1 MYLEVTSGAVLHR
14 PRMARNA
21 RIPHK
26 LPSAYEL
33 HSHTFGSEATVSLPL
48 TGEVARNARR
58 RGRFPT
64 NVRPRT
70 NSLAGGQCTFF
81 FIKKKKV
88 PKKKLTSMLL
98 DRFCDRQL
106 CRPKPLFSKYAVF
119 FSIPTPPKS
128 NKF

>member
-1 MYLEVTSGAVLHR
+1 VPSEFCLQNFACEADEVFFHR
-14 PRMARNA
+14 
-21 RIPHK
+21 
-26 LPSAYEL
+26 
-33 HSHTFGSEATVSLPL
+33 TPL
-48 TGEVARNARR
+48 RAQTP
-58 RGRFPT
+58 F
-64 NVRPRT
+64 
-70 NSLAGGQCTFF
+70 AGGQCTFF

>member
-58 RGRFPT
+58 RGLTAPKF
-64 NVRPRT
+64 RT
-70 NSLAGGQCTFF
+70 TAPSVHG
-81 FIKKKKV
+81 I
-88 PKKKLTSMLL
+88 
-98 DRFCDRQL
+98 D
-106 CRPKPLFSKYAVF
+106 FSW
-119 FSIPTPPKS
+119 
-128 NKF
+128 